1 MEPLKSV
8 LAGLAAGRV
17 SGEEV
22 AARTQIA
29 RLKRMAH
36 DGDEYKSKA
45 ALPIEALF
53 FYAASSLYNN
63 DSRNDEIRRMEM
75 QRLEIAY
82 QAAVKQLDALRKM
95 IRVDNW
101 KEKATEEART
111 KIRQKKAGKNVPE
124 SWEELA
130 MLLAGI
136 LDNDPATRED
146 PA

>member
-1 MEPLKSV
+1 MEPLKNV
-8 LAGLAAGRV
+8 MAGLAAGKV